1 LFEACRLGVSSPNNT
16 LSLHALSCLGHL
28 IKRVTLQDVARIRP
42 HVAHILPVLIEK
54 LGDQKDRSRSV
65 ALTGLLDLWKSSG
78 PDVERGIKEL
88 GFGSKIPRCRQES
101 LNWLLQVHHSQ
112 QGFSFRSFTPFMIKM
127 LEDASEPVR
136 ESAKDVVVELFK

>member
-1 LFEACRLGVSSPNNT
+1 M
-16 LSLHALSCLGHL
+16 
-28 IKRVTLQDVARIRP
+28 
-42 HVAHILPVLIEK
+42 LIEK
-54 LGDQKDRSRSV
+54 LGEQKDRNRSI

-88 GFGSKIPRCRQES
+88 GFGSKNAKARQES
-101 LNWLLQVHHSQ
+101 LNWLLQVHHGQ

-136 ESAKDVVVELFK
+136 ESAKEIVVELFRLVQWSISSKPV